1 MWVRKEESMVNQTVE
16 KPLYL
21 QLVDELEVAIRE
33 RMAPND
39 KLFSERELTQVYGV
53 SRITVRLALQ
63 ELEKRGLVYKK
74 HGKGTYVSEIS
85 DTAVDLSQAYSF
97 TEQMKK
103 IGKVPRTSI
112 LSFELVKASD
122 YIAQH
127 LQLSQGE
134 EVFEVERLRLADEVP
149 MMLERTYVPA
159 SLFPVLAAQRMKS
172 TPLYEIFSED
182 YHQVIRLAE
191 EEFYASIALDNE
203 AKILGIPSN
212 SPVLHLVRKTYND
225 KNRII
230 EFTFSIA
237 RADQFR
243 YKITHQ
249 RGY

>member
-1 MWVRKEESMVNQTVE
+1 MVSQTVE

-85 DTAVDLSQAYSF
+85 DSAVDLSAAYSF
-97 TEQMKK
+97 TDQMKK
-103 IGKVPRTSI
+103 LGKVPQTKI
-112 LSFELVKASD
+112 LSFRLIEAPES
-122 YIAQH
+122 IAQQMQIKPGD
-127 LQLSQGE
+127 LI
-134 EVFEVERLRLADEVP
+134 FEIERLRIANDIA
-149 MMLERTYVPA
+149 MMIERSYVPHA
-159 SLFPVLAAQRMKS
+159 LFEGLTEEMLSVRS
-172 TPLYEIFSED
+172 LYELFQVEFS
-182 YHQVIRLAE
+182 QTIRLAD

-203 AKILGIPSN
+203 AELLGISSG
-212 SPVLHLVRKTYND
+212 SPVLHLLRKTYNT
-225 KNRII
+225 KNIVI
-230 EFTFSIA
+230 EYTFSIA

-249 RGY
+249 RNDV

>member
-1 MWVRKEESMVNQTVE
+1 MVSQTVE

-21 QLVDELEVAIRE
+21 QLVDEMEVAIRE

-149 MMLERTYVPA
+149 MM
-159 SLFPVLAAQRMKS
+159 
-172 TPLYEIFSED
+172 
-182 YHQVIRLAE
+182 
-191 EEFYASIALDNE
+191 
-203 AKILGIPSN
+203 
-212 SPVLHLVRKTYND
+212 
-225 KNRII
+225 
-230 EFTFSIA
+230 
-237 RADQFR
+237 
-243 YKITHQ
+243 
-249 RGY
+249 

>member
-1 MWVRKEESMVNQTVE
+1 MVSQTVE

-159 SLFPVLAAQRMKS
+159 SLFPALTAIRMREK
-172 TPLYEIFSED
+172 PLYEIFLED
-182 YHQVIRLAE
+182 YGQTIRLAE